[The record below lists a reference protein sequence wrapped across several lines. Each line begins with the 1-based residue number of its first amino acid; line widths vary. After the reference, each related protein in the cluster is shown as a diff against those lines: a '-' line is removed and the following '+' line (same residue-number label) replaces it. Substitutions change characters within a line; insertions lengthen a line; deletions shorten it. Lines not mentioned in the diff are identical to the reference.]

1 MKMSLT
7 KIDLKK
13 LVGIIRI
20 ESEQNNEKLF
30 ERLDK
35 FIIKDAFSEFKD
47 TVCGIR
53 KELNTEH
60 KIRQLRIKENTV
72 RINRLENKIEKE

>member
-1 MKMSLT
+1 
-7 KIDLKK
+7 

-47 TVCGIR
+47 TVYGIR